1 MGEEIRIVCFGSGDF
16 PVESFELL
24 VKNYKVV
31 GFVTSKDKAVF
42 GNKRVYDIAKE
53 NNIPVYIP
61 DNLESKEFL
70 DWLDEIDGN
79 VYCVISYK
87 FLPECVVNK
96 ARKFAFNI
104 HASLLPLLRGA
115 APINWAIRYGF
126 ERTGITGIKLSNKI
140 DTGGIIYSWG
150 VDIKPEDN
158 YETLYKRL
166 SSYSSLMVDT
176 IMLDIESC
184 HIQCTAEQ
192 PIVPKSLDS
201 KIFHAPKLN
210 IENTTMRFN
219 ENEKPSTISVDRMI
233 RSLSPNIGTTF
244 NMEIRDHDILV
255 KKLTFKVYE
264 ASIKKDKN
272 DRFDINDITTD
283 WKNYFYLSFSLSDDD
298 VISVKKIQLPGKKI
312 LDIKEFL
319 KGFQN
324 FRNSSYTYKLC

>member
-1 MGEEIRIVCFGSGDF
+1 M
-16 PVESFELL
+16 
-24 VKNYKVV
+24 
-31 GFVTSKDKAVF
+31 
-42 GNKRVYDIAKE
+42 
-53 NNIPVYIP
+53 
-61 DNLESKEFL
+61 
-70 DWLDEIDGN
+70 
-79 VYCVISYK
+79 
-87 FLPECVVNK
+87 PECVVNK
-96 ARKFAFNI
+96 AHIFAFNI

-166 SSYSSLMVDT
+166 SSYSSLLVDT
-176 IMLDIESC
+176 IMLDIESY

-244 NMEIRDHDILV
+244 NLEIRDHDILV

-264 ASIKKDKN
+264 ASIKKGKN
-272 DRFDINDITTD
+272 NRFDINDITTD

-324 FRNSSYTYKLC
+324 FRNPSYTYKLC